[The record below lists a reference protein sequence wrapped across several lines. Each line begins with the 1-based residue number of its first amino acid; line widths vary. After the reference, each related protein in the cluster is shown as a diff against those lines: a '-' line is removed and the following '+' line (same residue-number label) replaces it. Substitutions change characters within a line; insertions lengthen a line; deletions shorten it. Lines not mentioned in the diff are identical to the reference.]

1 MTKKEKL
8 LKGIKKMND
17 RDFWYWMG
25 DILGRD
31 LVTSIATDFINDD
44 KTNWPE
50 EEYDFL
56 VDIGVLKDG
65 DNKS

>member
-8 LKGIKKMND
+8 LEGIKKMSD
-17 RDFWYWMG
+17 KDFWYWMD

-31 LVTSIATDFINDD
+31 LVTDIATDFIKDD

-56 VDIGVLKDG
+56 IDIGVLKDG